1 MTTTF
6 KTILRTGAAFAALA
20 IPAAA
25 FAQAAPAP
33 AQTAAAATADEPTE
47 IVVTAQKR
55 TERLQDV
62 PVAVSVVSGDTIAN
76 QGGVNIE
83 NVQYLVPTLNFRK
96 SGTTLNQFLF
106 LRGIGTANFSIAA
119 EPSVSTVLDGVVL
132 ANAGEAFGDLVD
144 VERIEVLRGP
154 QGTLFG
160 KNASAGVINIVS
172 KRPTNDFEGYGEGS
186 YFGGNGQEYRVRGM
200 VNVPFS
206 ANVRGRFTGF
216 YGDYDGNIRNVAP
229 NVNSRVNGYKHYG
242 ARGVVEADATEK
254 LKLTFIADYRH
265 ANDDCCAEVIG
276 TAATNLAAAV
286 LPSPNRD
293 QSRTI
298 SQNLVTATKER
309 SWGVSGQA
317 DYDVGAAGTVTSI
330 TSYRKW
336 DNTEIRD
343 GDFLP
348 AAYIGI
354 NQLHDVGPQTSKTFT
369 QELRL
374 TSPDHQFFEYVVG
387 AYYSH
392 ADNKRTFTRNDIVCS
407 ALVAP
412 APATLTPCTSPLA
425 APSTFPSGTASFGS
439 VFKNASLFGQAT
451 INISDEFRLIGGLRY
466 THDELDVF
474 HKRVTTLA
482 GPGINGNFDA
492 GVYNN
497 GAINPATGAFIAGV
511 SNGVPFTASNK
522 KNNLSGRA
530 GVQYDVTHNN
540 TAYATYARGYKGP
553 AYNIFFNMTT
563 PSTNLIEAETADS
576 YEIGLKN
583 TFADGR
589 LVLNIAGFYAKYKNF
604 QANNPDLVAGVVTT
618 RLTNAGTVST
628 RGIELDMIARPSPT
642 FSIIGGLAYTDAH
655 IDQFKTAPGAAAST
669 LIPSGTQLTS
679 APKLKGSLTLDKRV
693 ELGGSF
699 DIGLGATTSYQSDQ
713 LSQLS
718 PDPVVRASA
727 AIQSYM
733 ITDIQAS
740 LIDKN
745 DRWKLTAL
753 VRNLFDRSFAAA
765 IQNGG
770 PGGSYRYQIPRE
782 ADQYYGVTLR
792 VNFGG

>member
-1 MTTTF
+1 MNGHF
-6 KTILRTGAAFAALA
+6 KTILRTSAAMAAFGLA
-20 IPAAA
+20 AAA
-25 FAQAAPAP
+25 FAQEAAP
-33 AQTAAAATADEPTE
+33 AQTAAATADEPSE

-62 PVAVSVVSGDTIAN
+62 PIAVSVISGDAIAN

-83 NVQYLVPTLNFRK
+83 NVQYLVPSLNFRK
-96 SGTTLNQFLF
+96 SGTTLNQFLY

-172 KRPTNDFEGYGEGS
+172 KRPSDVLGGYGEGG
-186 YFGGNGQEYRVRGM
+186 YFFDNGNEYRVRGV
-200 VNVPFS
+200 VNLPLS
-206 ANVRGRFTGF
+206 PSIRSRLTGF
-216 YGDYDGNIRNVAP
+216 YGKYDGNIRNIAP
-229 NVNSRVNGYKHYG
+229 NVNDRVNGYEHYG
-242 ARGVVEADATEK
+242 ARAVVEADASD
-254 LKLTFIADYRH
+254 KLTFKFIADYRH
-265 ANDDCCAEVIG
+265 SDDECCAEVLG
-276 TAATNLAAAV
+276 TLPTNLAAQA
-286 LPSPNRD
+286 LPASSFAR
-293 QSRTI
+293 QRSRTI
-298 SQNLVTATKER
+298 AQNLVTATKEE
-309 SWGVSGQA
+309 SWGVSMEA
-317 DYDVGAAGTVTSI
+317 NYDVGAAGTVTSI
-330 TSYRKW
+330 TSYRNW

-354 NQLHDVGPQTSKTFT
+354 TQLHDVGPQTSKTYT

-374 TSPDHQFFEYVVG
+374 TSPSGQFFEYVLG

-392 ADNKRTFTRNDIVCS
+392 ADNERTFTRNDIVCA
-407 ALVAP
+407 ALGA

-425 APSTFPSGTASFGS
+425 APSTFPSGTATFGS
-439 VFKNASLFGQAT
+439 TFKNSALFGQAT
-451 INISDEFRLIGGLRY
+451 VNISDALRLIGGLRY

-492 GVYNN
+492 GVFNN
-497 GAINPATGAFIAGV
+497 GAINPATGAFIPGV
-511 SNGVPFTASNK
+511 SNGIPFAASNSK
-522 KNNLSGRA
+522 DNVSGRV
-530 GVQYDVTHNN
+530 GVQYDMTPSS
-540 TAYATYARGYKGP
+540 TLYGTYARGYKGP
-553 AYNIFFNMTT
+553 AYNIFFNMTAT
-563 PSTNLIEAETADS
+563 STNLIAAETADS
-576 YEIGLKN
+576 FELGLKN
-583 TFADGR
+583 TLAGGKV
-589 LVLNIAGFYAKYKNF
+589 VLNIAAYYAKYDNF

-628 RGIELDMIARPSPT
+628 RGIEVDVIARPSPT
-642 FSIIGGLAYTDAH
+642 MTISGGLAYTVAR
-655 IDQFKTAPGAAAST
+655 IDNFRVAPGAAATT
-669 LIPSGTQLTS
+669 LIPSGTPLTS
-679 APKLKGSLTLDKRV
+679 APKLKVSVNGDKRFV
-693 ELGGSF
+693 TGRSFDFGLGGSF
-699 DIGLGATTSYQSDQ
+699 SYTGEQ

-718 PDPVVRASA
+718 ADPVVRLA
-727 AIQSYM
+727 ATIPNYSL
-733 ITDIQAS
+733 TDVQAS
-740 LIDKN
+740 IIDKD
-745 DRWKLTAL
+745 DRWKLTAI
-753 VRNLFDRSFAAA
+753 VRNLFDRPVAAA

-782 ADQYYGVTLR
+782 ADRYYGITLR